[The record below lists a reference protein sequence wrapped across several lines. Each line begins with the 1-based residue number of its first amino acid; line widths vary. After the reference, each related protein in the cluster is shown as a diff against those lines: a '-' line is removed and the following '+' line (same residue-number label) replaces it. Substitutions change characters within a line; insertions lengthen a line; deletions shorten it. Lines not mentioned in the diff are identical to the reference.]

1 MKPIRAFVG
10 LGSNLGDRLDNL
22 KRAVELLLEKGLQVM
37 EASSVYET
45 DPVGPSQPDF
55 LNAAVVIDCVVGPVE
70 LVAVLKQ
77 VEAEIGREQSE
88 TVGPPDHRSGPAS
101 LRGRERAEPGVTV
114 PHAELTNRA
123 FALVP
128 VLEIDDDV
136 ELPSGEPLSAFCEK
150 DPAGIRMLC
159 PSGHPFGR
167 LAGLT

>member
-1 MKPIRAFVG
+1 MAPTRAYVG

-22 KRAVELLLEKGLQVM
+22 KRAVELLLEKGLAVM

-45 DPVGPSQPDF
+45 DPVGPPQPDF
-55 LNAAVVIDCVVGPVE
+55 LNAAVAVDCDLPPVE
-70 LVAVLKQ
+70 LVALLKQ

-88 TVGPPDHRSGPAS
+88 RWGPRVIDLDLLLYGEESVS
-101 LRGRERAEPGVTV
+101 EPGVTV

-128 VLEIDDDV
+128 ILEIDDDV

-150 DPAGIRMLC
+150 DPEGIQVYAPPGTLL
-159 PSGHPFGR
+159 GG
-167 LAGLT
+167 

>member
-1 MKPIRAFVG
+1 MVHTRAYVG

-22 KRAVELLLEKGLQVM
+22 QRAIELLLEKGLAVM

-45 DPVGPSQPDF
+45 DPVGPPQPDF
-55 LNAAVVIDCVVGPVE
+55 LNAAVAVDCDLPPSE

-88 TVGPPDHRSGPAS
+88 RWGPRVIDLDLLLYGEETVS
-101 LRGRERAEPGVTV
+101 EPGLTV

-150 DPAGIRMLC
+150 DPEGIKVYAPPGSLL
-159 PSGHPFGR
+159 GG
-167 LAGLT
+167 

>member
-1 MKPIRAFVG
+1 VAPTRAFVG

-22 KRAVELLLEKGLQVM
+22 KRAVEALLEKGLAVM

-45 DPVGPSQPDF
+45 DPVGPPQPDY
-55 LNAAVVIDCVVGPVE
+55 LNAAVAVDCHLLPAG

-88 TVGPPDHRSGPAS
+88 RWGPRVIDLDLLLFGEETVS
-101 LRGRERAEPGVTV
+101 EPGLTV

-128 VLEIDDDV
+128 ILEIDNDV

-150 DPAGIRMLC
+150 NPEGIRVYAPPGTLL
-159 PSGHPFGR
+159 GG
-167 LAGLT
+167 

>member
-22 KRAVELLLEKGLQVM
+22 KRAVELLLEKGIQVM

-45 DPVGPSQPDF
+45 DPVGPPQPDF
-55 LNAAVVIDCVVGPVE
+55 LNAAVAIDCVVGPVE

-88 TVGPPDHRSGPAS
+88 RWGPRVIDLDLLLYGEESVT
-101 LRGRERAEPGVTV
+101 EPGVTV

-150 DPAGIRMLC
+150 DPAGIRLFA
-159 PSGHPFGR
+159 PPGTLLGD
-167 LAGLT
+167 

>member
-1 MKPIRAFVG
+1 VAPTRAYIG

-22 KRAVELLLEKGLQVM
+22 KRAVELMLEKGLAVM

-45 DPVGPSQPDF
+45 DPVGPPQPDF
-55 LNAAVVIDCVVGPVE
+55 LNAAVAVDCDLPPAE

-77 VEAEIGREQSE
+77 VESEIGREQSE
-88 TVGPPDHRSGPAS
+88 RWGPRVIDLDLLLYGEESVS
-101 LRGRERAEPGVTV
+101 EPGVTV

-128 VLEIDDDV
+128 ILEIDNDV

-150 DPAGIRMLC
+150 DPEGITVYAPPGTLL
-159 PSGHPFGR
+159 GG
-167 LAGLT
+167 

>member
-1 MKPIRAFVG
+1 MASTRAYVG

-22 KRAVELLLEKGLQVM
+22 KRAVELLLEKGLAVM

-45 DPVGPSQPDF
+45 DPVGPPQPDF
-55 LNAAVVIDCVVGPVE
+55 LNAAVAIDCGLPPAE

-88 TVGPPDHRSGPAS
+88 RWGPRVIDLDLLLYGEETVAQ
-101 LRGRERAEPGVTV
+101 PGLNV

-128 VLEIDDDV
+128 VLEIDNDV

-150 DPAGIRMLC
+150 DPEGIQVYAPPGSLL
-159 PSGHPFGR
+159 GG
-167 LAGLT
+167 